1 MPLIEY
7 TCLVEGSEAI
17 HVIKPDQDGANDNQY
32 VLIFEGARDWSLAC
46 ISGDWEWQSV
56 TECMSMAACYLAD
69 PAGPR
74 TKTVAVG
81 SKAHARAPE
90 ADFCI
95 GAELQMAKVPPSSGD
110 TYGRLTIK
118 LEQDSQ
124 EPFFRARSWKGMD
137 DRTFR
142 LYRTD
147 EELERLGR
155 LFQRHEEASYE
166 PVFTSTINDWFM
178 PWHLRVDSSLA
189 WLALPEIMQQSVEHV
204 REQCPAGF
212 SKFWLESIM
221 ALELPS
227 TILCPRCAAYFPR
240 PTNERW
246 KKVCRG
252 CYRNQVPTSYT
263 REQISAVSIVKPWL
277 SAEKDES

>member
-17 HVIKPDQDGANDNQY
+17 HVIKPEQPGANNNQY
-32 VLIFEGARDWSLAC
+32 VLIFEGVRDWSLAC
-46 ISGDWEWQSV
+46 ITGDWEWQSV
-56 TECMSMAACYLAD
+56 TECMNMAADYLAD
-69 PAGPR
+69 PAGAR
-74 TKTVAVG
+74 TKAFAVG
-81 SKAHARAPE
+81 SRAHARA
-90 ADFCI
+90 ATSDFWI
-95 GAELQMAKVPPSSGD
+95 GAELQMAKVLPSSGD

-124 EPFFRARSWKGMD
+124 EPFFRAHSWRGMD

-142 LYRTD
+142 IYRKD

-155 LFQRHEEASYE
+155 LFQRLEEASYE

-178 PWHLRVDSSLA
+178 PRHLRANSSLA
-189 WLALPEIMQQSVEHV
+189 WLALAEIQQQSVKHI

-212 SKFWLESIM
+212 SKFWLESIA

-227 TILCPRCAAYFPR
+227 TALCPKCAAYFPR
-240 PTNERW
+240 PINERW
-246 KKVCRG
+246 KKVCLG
-252 CYRNQVPTSYT
+252 CYVNQNPTSYT
-263 REQISAVSIVKPWL
+263 REQISAASIVKPWL
-277 SAEKDES
+277 SAQNNEN